1 MHYGKDD
8 LKWWQR
14 WDAASIGIQLVYGY
28 SYYMNAASVC
38 VEYGVSF
45 VVYLFNIENAEEK
58 ETGTTGRKHV

>member
-1 MHYGKDD
+1 MPVTGTTPVTYYGG
-8 LKWWQR
+8 
-14 WDAASIGIQLVYGY
+14 SGGMQLVYGY